1 MYACPLQVYDKYTG
15 LHIVY
20 VRFWHVPLMMPS
32 RWRSRTRRR
41 EDETKMSPEIWKT
54 VNYLTKDE
62 RQDNGDRR

>member
-1 MYACPLQVYDKYTG
+1 MYACPLRVYDKFTHS
-15 LHIVY
+15 LRTI
-20 VRFWHVPLMMPS
+20 FWHVPLMMPS